1 MAETTITA
9 GDVVKWRGSLHVI
22 AAMQSGKAALCPVL
36 PTRTVRH
43 RADIQI
49 EFPDTLYLGLV
60 DGALIRC
67 KPFVFHDAH
76 KLTKD
81 GALSPALLRRVHH
94 AIEREMDARRVEAGR
109 SQYLV
114 RQRL

>member
-1 MAETTITA
+1 MAIPTLTT
-9 GDVVKWRGSLHVI
+9 GDVVRWRGSLHVI
-22 AAMQSGKAALCPVL
+22 AGIQSGNAALCLVL

-49 EFPDTLYLGLV
+49 EFPDTLHLGLV

-67 KPFVFHDAH
+67 KPFVFHNAG

-81 GALSPALLRRVHH
+81 GALSPALLCRVYG
-94 AIEREMDARRVEAGR
+94 AIGREMDARRVEAGCPK
-109 SQYLV
+109 YLV
-114 RQRL
+114 R